1 MPAYRA
7 VLFDFFGT
15 LTQAV
20 RRGPLHARIARRLGC
35 EPAEMTA
42 ILDRSFLD
50 RSRGAYGDAA
60 ETMRWVCTQAGARP
74 RTDELHRAF
83 TARVAA
89 IRADTTLRLDAVR
102 TLRTLRRH
110 GLRTAVVSD
119 CGYEL
124 PFLLPRLP
132 VGPLLDERV
141 YSVHLR
147 QRKPHPLMYLTACDR
162 LGVSPR
168 ECLYV
173 GDGGSRE
180 LTGAAD
186 VGMTAIRLDAPDL
199 ADHLVF
205 DRDVAW
211 IGPTIGE
218 LTETVDLAT
227 RATEPG

>member
-1 MPAYRA
+1 MLAYRA

-15 LTQAV
+15 LTHAV
-20 RRGPLHARIARRLGC
+20 RRGPLHTKIAHRLGC
-35 EPAEMTA
+35 EPAELTA

-60 ETMRWVCTQAGARP
+60 ETMRWVCRQAGARP
-74 RTDELHRAF
+74 RPDQVHRAV

-89 IRADTTLRLDAVR
+89 IRADTALRPDAVR

-124 PFLLPRLP
+124 PVFLPGLR

-147 QRKPHPLMYLTACDR
+147 ERKPHPLMYLTACDR
-162 LGVSPR
+162 LGVSPT

-186 VGMTAIRLDAPDL
+186 VGMTAVRLAAPDL
-199 ADHLVF
+199 AGHLVF
-205 DRDVAW
+205 DRDEGW
-211 IGPTIGE
+211 TGPTIGE
-218 LTETVDLAT
+218 LAETVALAT
-227 RATEPG
+227 RATLPG

>member
-1 MPAYRA
+1 MRAYRA

-15 LTQAV
+15 LTQSV
-20 RRGPLHARIARRLGC
+20 RRGPLHATIACRLGC
-35 EPAEMTA
+35 EPTEMTA

-50 RSRGAYGDAA
+50 RSRGAFGDAT

-74 RTDELHRAF
+74 RPDQLRRAV

-89 IRADTTLRLDAVR
+89 IRADTALRPDAMR
-102 TLRTLRRH
+102 TLRRLRRH

-124 PFLLPRLP
+124 PTFLPHLPI
-132 VGPLLDERV
+132 GPLLNERV
-141 YSVHLR
+141 YSIHVR

-162 LGVSPR
+162 LGVTPA

-186 VGMTAIRLDAPDL
+186 VGMTAVRLDAPDL
-199 ADHLVF
+199 VDHLAF
-205 DRDVAW
+205 DRDEEW
-211 IGPTIGE
+211 SGPTIDR
-218 LTETVDLAT
+218 LADAVDLAT
-227 RATEPG
+227 RATVPG